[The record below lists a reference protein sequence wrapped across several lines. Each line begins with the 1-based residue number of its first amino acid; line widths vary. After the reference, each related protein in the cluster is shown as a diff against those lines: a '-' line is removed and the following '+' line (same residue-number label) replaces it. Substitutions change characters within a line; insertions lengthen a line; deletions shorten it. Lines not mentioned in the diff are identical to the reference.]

1 MVAGMP
7 NDKKNSPDGKKELM
21 IAGGMKIN
29 IFSQTKPRNDT
40 H

>member
-7 NDKKNSPDGKKELM
+7 NDKKNSPDGKELT